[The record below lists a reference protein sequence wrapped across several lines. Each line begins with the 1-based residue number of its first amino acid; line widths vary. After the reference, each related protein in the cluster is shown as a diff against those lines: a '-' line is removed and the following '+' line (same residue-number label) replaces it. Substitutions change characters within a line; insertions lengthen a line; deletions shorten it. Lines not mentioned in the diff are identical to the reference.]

1 MVCDWP
7 GGLKFG
13 VLWPERARDIVAEK
27 RVISLK
33 SAPHP
38 DSLVLSLSVCPL
50 LPRLSEPLRHFIFT
64 AREGVQ
70 ESHSLQRQHLAL
82 GLPRFSQGL
91 PYTLCLPSQG
101 SLLFLMMLL
110 LTGNPEQ
117 EEP

>member
-50 LPRLSEPLRHFIFT
+50 LPRLSEPLRHYLYHKRGGSGKSQPPEAAPSPWPSQVLPGSAT
-64 AREGVQ
+64 
-70 ESHSLQRQHLAL
+70 HSLLTL
-82 GLPRFSQGL
+82 SRF
-91 PYTLCLPSQG
+91 PSFPDDVAPHRE
-101 SLLFLMMLL
+101 S
-110 LTGNPEQ
+110 
-117 EEP
+117 